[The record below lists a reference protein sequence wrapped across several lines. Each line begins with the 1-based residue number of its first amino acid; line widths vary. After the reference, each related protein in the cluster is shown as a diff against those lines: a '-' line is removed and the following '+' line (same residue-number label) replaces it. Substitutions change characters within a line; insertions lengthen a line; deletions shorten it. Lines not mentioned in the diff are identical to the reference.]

1 MNGQRMEKEKSEEE
15 LIMDR
20 LIEDAKNYTSGF
32 EAALDHIN
40 MGYVHLFKQ
49 LDGNDEDGLLSDMK
63 NISQKLTNLII
74 NDIDEGNNV

>member
-1 MNGQRMEKEKSEEE
+1 MSGQKMEKEKSEEE

>member
-1 MNGQRMEKEKSEEE
+1 MEKEKSEEE

>member
-1 MNGQRMEKEKSEEE
+1 MSGQKMEKEKSEEE

-49 LDGNDEDGLLSDMK
+49 LDGIDDNNLLSDMR
-63 NISQKLTNLII
+63 NISEKLTNLII
-74 NDIDEGNNV
+74 EDTDEGFNV